1 MTPAPS
7 RDAASDPSDE
17 SLAIRAAA
25 GDPASFAAL
34 VERYQ
39 HRVYRLA
46 CRLTSET
53 DAADILQETFLQA
66 FRNLASP
73 EPSRGA
79 SPERSRGAFRG
90 EARFGTWLY
99 RIATNASLMHR
110 RSRARRPTEPLDR
123 FLPRF
128 DRDGRHD
135 AMPDELTVASRA
147 DELLDRAALA
157 AKARDGLA
165 RLPDLYRD
173 AFVLRD
179 LEDLPTA
186 EVAVVLGIEPAAVRQ
201 RVHRAR
207 LMLRGFLQDAAA
219 GAKLPGGTR

>member
-1 MTPAPS
+1 MMAVPAPTS
-7 RDAASDPSDE
+7 AAAPDPSDE
-17 SLAIRAAA
+17 ALAMRAAA
-25 GDPASFAAL
+25 GDASSFATL

-39 HRVYRLA
+39 HRVYRLT
-46 CRLTSET
+46 CRLTNET
-53 DAADILQETFLQA
+53 DAADVLQETFLQA
-66 FRNLASP
+66 FRSVAT
-73 EPSRGA
+73 
-79 SPERSRGAFRG
+79 FRG

-110 RSRARRPTEPLDR
+110 RSRARRPTEPLDP

-135 AMPDELTVASRA
+135 ATPEELTIASRA

-157 AKARDGLA
+157 SKARDGLA

-179 LEDLPTA
+179 LEEMSTA
-186 EVAVVLGIEPAAVRQ
+186 DVAGILGIEPAAVRQ

-207 LMLRGFLQDAAA
+207 LLLRGFLQDAAA
-219 GAKLPGGTR
+219 CARPAGGSR

>member
-1 MTPAPS
+1 MSASAPP
-7 RDAASDPSDE
+7 RDAAPDPSDE
-17 SLAIRAAA
+17 SLADRAVA
-25 GDPASFAAL
+25 GEASAFAAL

-39 HRVYRLA
+39 QRVYRLA

-53 DAADILQETFLQA
+53 DAGDIVQETFLQA
-66 FRNLASP
+66 FRNLA
-73 EPSRGA
+73 R
-79 SPERSRGAFRG
+79 FRG

-110 RSRARRPTEPLDR
+110 RSRARRPTEPLDP

-135 AMPDELTVASRA
+135 ATPEELMVASRA
-147 DELLDRAALA
+147 DEVIDRAALA
-157 AKARDGLA
+157 SKARDGLA
-165 RLPDLYRD
+165 RLPDAYRD

-179 LEDLPTA
+179 LEDMSTA
-186 EVAVVLGIEPAAVRQ
+186 EVAAVLGIEPAAVRQ

-207 LMLRGFLQDAAA
+207 LLLRGFLQDAAA
-219 GAKLPGGTR
+219 GETTTGGSR

>member
-1 MTPAPS
+1 MTVPAPE
-7 RDAASDPSDE
+7 RDAAPVPTDE
-17 SLAIRAAA
+17 TLAARAAA
-25 GDPASFAAL
+25 GDASSFATL
-34 VERYQ
+34 VARYQ

-46 CRLTSET
+46 CRLTTET

-66 FRNLASP
+66 FRHLS
-73 EPSRGA
+73 
-79 SPERSRGAFRG
+79 AFRG

-110 RSRARRPTEPLDR
+110 RSQARRPTEPLDP

-128 DRDGRHD
+128 DAAGRHE
-135 AMPDELTVASRA
+135 ATPDELMVVCRA
-147 DELLDRAALA
+147 DELLDRASLA
-157 AKARDGLA
+157 SKARDGLA

-179 LEDLPTA
+179 LEDMSTA
-186 EVAVVLGIEPAAVRQ
+186 EVAAVLGIESAAVRQ

-207 LMLRGFLQDAAA
+207 LMLRGFLQDAA
-219 GAKLPGGTR
+219 GGTRSAGERR

>member
-1 MTPAPS
+1 MTSPARS

-25 GDPASFAAL
+25 GDTAAFAAL

-66 FRNLASP
+66 FRNL
-73 EPSRGA
+73 
-79 SPERSRGAFRG
+79 PERGQGAFRG

-135 AMPDELTVASRA
+135 ATPDELTVASRA

-186 EVAVVLGIEPAAVRQ
+186 EVAAVLGIEPAAVRQ

-207 LMLRGFLQDAAA
+207 LMLRGFLQDAAT
-219 GAKLPGGTR
+219 GAKLTEGTR

>member
-1 MTPAPS
+1 M
-7 RDAASDPSDE
+7 
-17 SLAIRAAA
+17 
-25 GDPASFAAL
+25 
-34 VERYQ
+34 
-39 HRVYRLA
+39 YRLA
-46 CRLTSET
+46 WRLTSET

-66 FRNLASP
+66 FRNL
-73 EPSRGA
+73 GT
-79 SPERSRGAFRG
+79 FRG

-99 RIATNASLMHR
+99 RIATNASLMLR
-110 RSRARRPTEPLDR
+110 RSRARRPAEPLDP

-135 AMPDELTVASRA
+135 ATPDELVVASRA

-157 AKARDGLA
+157 SKARDGLA
-165 RLPDLYRD
+165 RLPDIYRD

-179 LEDLPTA
+179 LEEMPTA
-186 EVAVVLGIEPAAVRQ
+186 EVAAILAIDPAAVRQ

-219 GAKLPGGTR
+219 CARPAGGPR

>member
-1 MTPAPS
+1 MSVPSPAREP
-7 RDAASDPSDE
+7 ALDPSDE
-17 SLAIRAAA
+17 SLAVRAAA
-25 GDPASFAAL
+25 GDATSFALL

-39 HRVYRLA
+39 QRVYRLA

-53 DAADILQETFLQA
+53 DAADILQDTFLQA
-66 FRNLASP
+66 FRHLAT
-73 EPSRGA
+73 
-79 SPERSRGAFRG
+79 FRG

-110 RSRARRPTEPLDR
+110 RSHARRPTEPLDP

-128 DRDGRHD
+128 DRDGRHTETPE
-135 AMPDELTVASRA
+135 ALLVASQA
-147 DELLDRAALA
+147 EDMLDRASLA
-157 AKARDGLA
+157 ARAREGLT

-179 LEDLPTA
+179 LEDLPTT
-186 EVAVVLGIEPAAVRQ
+186 EVAAILAIDPAAVRQ

-207 LMLRGFLQDAAA
+207 LMLRGFLEDA
-219 GAKLPGGTR
+219 